1 MNNPIITGSYSAYLL
16 EPIMNDFSRAIML
29 GVGLSLTFATV
40 NGVSTYFLK
49 GETISEKASTLVS
62 SRGA

>member
-1 MNNPIITGSYSAYLL
+1 
-16 EPIMNDFSRAIML
+16 MNDWSRAIML

-49 GETISEKASTLVS
+49 GETISEKAATLLNG
-62 SRGA
+62 RGA